1 LTLITKEDAMSE
13 KEVFDKVVIIIKKF
27 AKDADAL
34 AAVSMQTS
42 ILKDLKV
49 NSARLVDVVLE
60 MEDEFGIQVNDDQA
74 DKVRTVGD
82 AVNLILG
89 KAA

>member
-1 LTLITKEDAMSE
+1 MTE
-13 KEVFDKVVIIIKKF
+13 KEAFEKVVAIVKKF
-27 AKDADAL
+27 AKDTNAL
-34 AAVSMQTS
+34 ASITMETS

-60 MEDEFGIQVNDDQA
+60 LEDAFGITVSDDQA

-82 AVNLILG
+82 AVKLIM
-89 KAA
+89 AQA

>member
-1 LTLITKEDAMSE
+1 MTE
-13 KEVFDKVVIIIKKF
+13 KEAFEKVVAIVKKF
-27 AKDADAL
+27 AKDANAL
-34 AAVSMQTS
+34 ASISMETS

-60 MEDEFGIQVNDDQA
+60 LEDAFGITVNDDQA

-82 AVNLILG
+82 AVKLIVG
-89 KAA
+89 QAA

>member
-1 LTLITKEDAMSE
+1 MTE
-13 KEVFDKVVIIIKKF
+13 KEAFEKVVAIIKKF
-27 AKDADAL
+27 AKDAN
-34 AAVSMQTS
+34 AVASISMETS

-60 MEDEFGIQVNDDQA
+60 LEDAFGITVSDDQA

-82 AVNLILG
+82 AVKLIM
-89 KAA
+89 AQA

>member
-1 LTLITKEDAMSE
+1 MTEQEAFE
-13 KEVFDKVVIIIKKF
+13 KVVTIVKKF
-27 AKDADAL
+27 AKDAN
-34 AAVSMQTS
+34 AVASINMETS

-60 MEDEFGIQVNDDQA
+60 LEDAFGITVNDDQA

-82 AVNLILG
+82 AVTLIVQG
-89 KAA
+89 A

>member
-1 LTLITKEDAMSE
+1 MSE
-13 KEVFDKVVIIIKKF
+13 KEVFDKVVNIIKKF
-27 AKDADAL
+27 AKDTDAL
-34 AAVSMQTS
+34 AKVTMDTS

-60 MEDEFGIQVNDDQA
+60 MEDEFGVQVSDDQA

-82 AVNLILG
+82 AVKLIVG

>member
-1 LTLITKEDAMSE
+1 MTE
-13 KEVFDKVVIIIKKF
+13 KEAFEKVVAIIKKF
-27 AKDADAL
+27 AKDANAL
-34 AAVSMQTS
+34 ASISMDTS

-60 MEDEFGIQVNDDQA
+60 LEDSFGITVSDDQA

-82 AVNLILG
+82 AVKLIM
-89 KAA
+89 AQA

>member
-1 LTLITKEDAMSE
+1 MTEQEAFE
-13 KEVFDKVVIIIKKF
+13 KVVAIVKKF
-27 AKDADAL
+27 AKDAN
-34 AAVSMQTS
+34 AVANISMETS

-60 MEDEFGIQVNDDQA
+60 LEDAFGITVNDDQA

-82 AVNLILG
+82 AVKLIVQG
-89 KAA
+89 A

>member
-1 LTLITKEDAMSE
+1 MDMENQQIFE
-13 KEVFDKVVIIIKKF
+13 KVVAILKPFVKNV
-27 AKDADAL
+27 DGL
-34 AAVSMQTS
+34 ATVSMDTG

-60 MEDEFGIQVNDDQA
+60 IEDAFGIEVNDDEA

-82 AVNLILG
+82 AVRLIVSRT
-89 KAA
+89 A

>member
-1 LTLITKEDAMSE
+1 MTEQEAFE
-13 KEVFDKVVIIIKKF
+13 KVVAIVKKF
-27 AKDADAL
+27 AKDAN
-34 AAVSMQTS
+34 AVANISMETS

-60 MEDEFGIQVNDDQA
+60 LEDAFGITVNDDQA

-82 AVNLILG
+82 AVKLIVQE
-89 KAA
+89 A